1 MSTDTVDCHDFK
13 EIQKFEKYM
22 ELVSKRRKEN
32 KKNGIKFSQEN
43 ATKLMMECY
52 EEIYG

>member
-1 MSTDTVDCHDFK
+1 MTDVVNCHDFK

-22 ELVSKRRKEN
+22 TLVTTRRKEN

-43 ATKLMMECY
+43 AAKLMCECY
-52 EEIYG
+52 KEIYG